1 MFIVINR
8 SNEICRLF
16 DQSNKQFMNKRG
28 FEANWVGLLL
38 ANAISK
44 KMCQLVNDIDVGSKR
59 TWLHIPLVRLVVLVV
74 ILQLVDY

>member
-1 MFIVINR
+1 
-8 SNEICRLF
+8 
-16 DQSNKQFMNKRG
+16 MNNRG

-44 KMCQLVNDIDVGSKR
+44 KMCQLVNDIDVESKR
-59 TWLHIPLVRLVVLVV
+59 TWLHIPVVRLVMLVRLVVLVKLVVLVRLVVLVV